1 LMGMNPDRADVIIPA
16 TEIFITVMKTANIQ
30 KIMVPQ
36 IGLSDGII
44 HLLHEKYLE
53 QNGILTV
60 GK

>member
-1 LMGMNPDRADVIIPA
+1 MGMNPDRADVILPA

-44 HLLHEKYLE
+44 HLLYENFME
-53 QNGILTV
+53 QSKLPLASQ
-60 GK
+60 